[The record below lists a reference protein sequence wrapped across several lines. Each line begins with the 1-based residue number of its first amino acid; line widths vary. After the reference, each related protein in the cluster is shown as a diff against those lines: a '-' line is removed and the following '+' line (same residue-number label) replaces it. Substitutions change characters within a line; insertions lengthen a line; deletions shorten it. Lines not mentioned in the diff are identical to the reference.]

1 MLITKGEAYMFT
13 GIQFSGYKLFCEE
26 NYIKFDKIT
35 NVNVIIGKNNSGKSS
50 LLDVIEMAYDETSFK
65 KQSRQ
70 IVSLRVRLPM
80 TKDMVQDI
88 FSGYSS
94 INGWN
99 AASYWEKVEGRNAL
113 IEFGGTKDSKN
124 SSDYLAVNT
133 GNIPMENE
141 SHFQR
146 GLYDFKRE
154 KQNYIFR
161 RLSAERNI
169 VPEKE
174 MNLELSGTGEGA
186 SNLVRVFLN
195 DSTYDERVIEGQL
208 LNALNE
214 IMYPEAEFESIRIQ
228 QIKMS
233 ERNAWEIYL
242 KEKGRER
249 VPLSKSGSGIKTI
262 ILVLLNLIV
271 VPKQPQNSG
280 KRIVYGFEELENNL
294 HPAMQR
300 KLFDYI
306 YEFAVENNLYVF
318 ITTHSH
324 VAINTFF
331 DKEKACIYHVVKENE
346 GATLKRI
353 ESYIDKTEIL
363 DDLDIKASDI
373 LQANG
378 IIWVEGPSD
387 RIYIKKWLEIFCNNQ
402 FEEGKHYQFLYYG
415 GRLLSQYSA
424 EEETDLIS
432 IITTNRNAAIVIDS
446 DKKNQDTPLNGTK
459 ERIIEEFDKL
469 GMFSW
474 VTEGKEIEN
483 YIPKEAVKLM
493 SGKAIRKKC
502 EKYDLFPDYINTYY
516 KNFEK
521 KKVPFANEIKEFITK
536 ENSLPMLDLKDQI
549 TELYTSIEKWNE

>member
-1 MLITKGEAYMFT
+1 MFT
-13 GIQFSGYKLFCEE
+13 GIQFSGYKLFSEKNVIE
-26 NYIKFDKIT
+26 FDRIT

-50 LLDVIEMAYDETSFK
+50 LLDVIEMAYDEAAFTKQK
-65 KQSRQ
+65 KQIAS
-70 IVSLRVRLPM
+70 IRVNTPM
-80 TKDMVQDI
+80 TEDMVDAI
-88 FSGYSS
+88 FSGYRPRD
-94 INGWN
+94 GWN
-99 AASYWEKVEGRNAL
+99 ATNYWEKVGGKSIRIELGGAENSKKPSGYCVIKTNGIPEIDSFDNAL
-113 IEFGGTKDSKN
+113 NVFERVKK
-124 SSDYLAVNT
+124 
-133 GNIPMENE
+133 E
-141 SHFQR
+141 
-146 GLYDFKRE
+146 
-154 KQNYIFR
+154 YIFR

-174 MNLELSGTGEGA
+174 GDLELSSTGEGA

-214 IMYPEAEFESIRIQ
+214 IMYPEAEFESIRVQ
-228 QIKMS
+228 HTKKS
-233 ERNAWEIYL
+233 GENVWEIYL

-271 VPKQPQNSG
+271 VPWQTRNKE
-280 KRIVYGFEELENNL
+280 KTIVYGFEELENNL

-306 YEFAVENNLYVF
+306 YEFAVEKNIYVF

-331 DKEKACIYHVVKENE
+331 DKEKACIYHVVKENK

-446 DKKNQDTPLNGTK
+446 DKRNQAMPLNSTK
-459 ERIIEEFDKL
+459 KRIIEEFDKL
-469 GMFSW
+469 DMFCW
-474 VTEGKEIEN
+474 VTKGKEIEN
-483 YIPKEAVKLM
+483 YIPKEAIELKF
-493 SGKAIRKKC
+493 GKKIRNKC
-502 EKYDLFPDYINTYY
+502 EKYELFPDYIKPYD
-516 KNFEK
+516 KNFVHR
-521 KKVPFANEIKEFITK
+521 KVPFANEIKDYITK
-536 ENSLPMLDLKDQI
+536 ENSILILDLKVKI
-549 TELYTSIEKWNE
+549 KKLYTSIEKWNE

>member
-1 MLITKGEAYMFT
+1 MFT
-13 GIQFSGYKLFCEE
+13 GIQFRGYKLFSEE
-26 NYIKFDKIT
+26 NIIEFDKIT

-50 LLDVIEMAYDETSFK
+50 LLDVIEMAYDEDSFE
-65 KQSRQ
+65 KQKHQ
-70 IVSLRVRLPM
+70 IGSISVYIPM
-80 TKDMVQDI
+80 TRDMVKRI
-88 FSGYSS
+88 FSMLDS
-94 INGWN
+94 IGEWKETD
-99 AASYWEKVEGRNAL
+99 YWEKVEGKNVL
-113 IEFGGTKDSKN
+113 IELGGTKNSENGSGYQAIETDDIPIISFFNKGLSVFERKKN
-124 SSDYLAVNT
+124 
-133 GNIPMENE
+133 
-141 SHFQR
+141 
-146 GLYDFKRE
+146 
-154 KQNYIFR
+154 NYIFR
-161 RLSAERNI
+161 RLLAERNI
-169 VPEKE
+169 VPEKV
-174 MNLELSGTGEGA
+174 MDLELSSTGEGA

-195 DSTYDERVIEGQL
+195 DSAYDESIIEELL
-208 LNALNE
+208 LNALNK
-214 IMYPEAEFESIRIQ
+214 IMHPEAEFVSIRIKETK
-228 QIKMS
+228 IRG
-233 ERNAWEIYL
+233 EYVWEIYL
-242 KEKGRER
+242 KEKGMER
-249 VPLSKSGSGIKTI
+249 VSLSKSGSGIKTI
-262 ILVLLNLIV
+262 ILVLLNLLA
-271 VPKQPQNSG
+271 VPLQPKNKG
-280 KRIVYGFEELENNL
+280 KKIVYGFEELENNL

-331 DKEKACIYHVVKENE
+331 DKEKACIYHVVKENN
-346 GATLKRI
+346 GATIKRI
-353 ESYIDKTEIL
+353 ETYIDKTEIL

-402 FEEGKHYQFLYYG
+402 FEEGQHYQFLYYG

-432 IITTNRNAAIVIDS
+432 IITTNRNAAIVMDS
-446 DKKNQDTPLNGTK
+446 DKKNQDTPLSGTK

-493 SGKAIRKKC
+493 FEKAIRKKC

-536 ENSLPMLDLKDQI
+536 ENSLPVLDLKDQI
-549 TELYTSIEKWNE
+549 TKLYTSIEKWNE

>member
-1 MLITKGEAYMFT
+1 MVE
-13 GIQFSGYKLFCEE
+13 
-26 NYIKFDKIT
+26 FDKIT

-50 LLDVIEMAYDETSFK
+50 LLDVIEMAYDETAFR
-65 KQSRQ
+65 KQNKQ
-70 IVSLRVRLPM
+70 IGLINVSTPITREMVRS
-80 TKDMVQDI
+80 I
-88 FSGYSS
+88 FSGFRSAS
-94 INGWN
+94 IWN
-99 AASYWEKVEGRNAL
+99 TTTYWEKVEGKSIWIELGGTRNA
-113 IEFGGTKDSKN
+113 KN
-124 SSDYLAVNT
+124 PSSYRVIDT
-133 GNIPMENE
+133 DDIPMINI
-141 SHFQR
+141 SDFQN
-146 GLYDFKRE
+146 GLYAFEQE
-154 KQNYIFR
+154 KKKYIFR

-174 MNLELSGTGEGA
+174 MNLELSATGEGA

-195 DSTYDERVIEGQL
+195 DSRYDESVIEGSL
-208 LNALNE
+208 LNALNK

-228 QIKMS
+228 QITID
-233 ERNAWEIYL
+233 EEYVWEIYL

-271 VPKQPQNSG
+271 VPLQPQNAG
-280 KRIVYGFEELENNL
+280 KTIVYGFEELENNL

-306 YEFAVENNLYVF
+306 YEFAVEKSRYVF

-331 DKEKACIYHVVKENE
+331 DKEKACIYHVVKENK
-346 GATLKRI
+346 GAALKRI

-432 IITTNRNAAIVIDS
+432 IITTNRNAAIVMDS
-446 DKKNQDTPLNGTK
+446 DKINQTTRLTDTK
-459 ERIIEEFDKL
+459 KRIIEEFDKL
-469 GMFSW
+469 DMFCW
-474 VTEGKEIEN
+474 VTKGKEIEN
-483 YIPKEAVKLM
+483 YIPKEAVEK
-493 SGKAIRKKC
+493 KFDKQVRKSC
-502 EKYDLFPDYINTYY
+502 EKYELFPEYIKPYY
-516 KNFEK
+516 KNFTNR
-521 KKVPFANEIKEFITK
+521 KVPFANEIKDYITK
-536 ENSLPMLDLKDQI
+536 ENSLPMLDLETQI
-549 TELYTSIEKWNE
+549 KKLYKSIKKWNE

>member
-1 MLITKGEAYMFT
+1 MFT

-26 NYIKFDKIT
+26 NIIKFNKIT
-35 NVNVIIGKNNSGKSS
+35 NINVIIGKNNSGKSS
-50 LLDVIEMAYDETSFK
+50 VLDVIEMAYDGAAFS
-65 KQSRQ
+65 KQNLQ
-70 IVSLRVRLPM
+70 ISSIRVRVPM
-80 TKDMVQDI
+80 TRDMVQTI
-88 FSGYSS
+88 FSEGQS
-94 INGWN
+94 IGVWN
-99 AASYWEKVEGRNAL
+99 ETNYWEKVEGKSVL
-113 IEFGGTKDSKN
+113 IELGGTKKSEYPRGYRVID
-124 SSDYLAVNT
+124 A
-133 GNIPMENE
+133 GGIPMANQSYFFPVLNYFE
-141 SHFQR
+141 
-146 GLYDFKRE
+146 RE
-154 KQNYIFR
+154 KGNYLFR

-174 MNLELSGTGEGA
+174 MDLNLSNIGEGA

-195 DSTYDERVIEGQL
+195 DSSYKESIIEEL
-208 LNALNE
+208 LLKALNE
-214 IMYPEAEFESIRIQ
+214 IMYPEAEFESIRVQ
-228 QIKMS
+228 HTKKS
-233 ERNAWEIYL
+233 GENVWEIYL

-271 VPKQPQNSG
+271 VPRQPQNNG
-280 KRIVYGFEELENNL
+280 KKIVYGFEELENNL

-306 YEFAVENNLYVF
+306 YEFAVEKNIYVF

-331 DKEKACIYHVVKENE
+331 DKENACIYHVVKEKE

-387 RIYIKKWLEIFCNNQ
+387 RIYIKRWLEIFCNNQ

-424 EEETDLIS
+424 EEETVLIS

-446 DKKNQDTPLNGTK
+446 DKRYQAAPLNDTK
-459 ERIIEEFDKL
+459 KRIIEEFDKL
-469 GMFSW
+469 DMFCW
-474 VTEGKEIEN
+474 VTKGKEIEN
-483 YIPKEAVKLM
+483 YIPKEAIESM

-502 EKYDLFPDYINTYY
+502 EKYDLFPDYIKSYY
-516 KNFEK
+516 NNFTN
-521 KKVPFANEIKEFITK
+521 KKVPFANEIKEYITK
-536 ENSLPMLDLKDQI
+536 ENSLSILDLKDQI
-549 TELYTSIEKWNE
+549 TKLYKSIEKWNE

>member
-1 MLITKGEAYMFT
+1 MYI

-26 NYIKFDKIT
+26 STIVFDKIT
-35 NVNVIIGKNNSGKSS
+35 NINVIIEKTTVENRACWMLLKWRMMKHLLKTKKTNWFDKSEYTNNKRYGSKY
-50 LLDVIEMAYDETSFK
+50 LF
-65 KQSRQ
+65 
-70 IVSLRVRLPM
+70 RVQEYYEWDA
-80 TKDMVQDI
+80 T
-88 FSGYSS
+88 
-94 INGWN
+94 N
-99 AASYWEKVEGRNAL
+99 YWEKVEGRNVL
-113 IEFGGTKDSKN
+113 IELGGTRNSKN
-124 SSDYLAVNT
+124 SSGYRVINT
-133 GNIPMENE
+133 DDIPVIRY
-141 SHFQR
+141 FDR
-146 GLYDFKRE
+146 ALYGFEQTKE
-154 KQNYIFR
+154 NYIFR

-174 MNLELSGTGEGA
+174 MDLSLSSTGEGA
-186 SNLVRVFLN
+186 SNLVRAFLN
-195 DSTYDERVIEGQL
+195 YNTYDEMVIEESL

-228 QIKMS
+228 QTKIGG
-233 ERNAWEIYL
+233 EFFWEIYL

-271 VPKQPQNSG
+271 VPLQSPNDEKI
-280 KRIVYGFEELENNL
+280 IVYGFEELENNL

-306 YEFAVENNLYVF
+306 YEFAVKKDIYVF

-331 DKEKACIYHVVKENE
+331 DKEKACIYHVVKENGE
-346 GATLKRI
+346 AILKRI

-378 IIWVEGPSD
+378 IIGVEGPSD

-446 DKKNQDTPLNGTK
+446 DKRNQAMPLNGTK
-459 ERIIEEFDKL
+459 KRIISEFDKL

-474 VTEGKEIEN
+474 VTKGKEIEN
-483 YIPKEAVKLM
+483 YIPKEAIELM
-493 SGKAIRKKC
+493 SGKEIRKEC
-502 EKYDLFPDYINTYY
+502 EKYELFPDYIKSYY
-516 KNFEK
+516 KNFTNR
-521 KKVPFANEIKEFITK
+521 KVPFANEIKDYITK
-536 ENSLPMLDLKDQI
+536 ENSLSILDLKAQ
-549 TELYTSIEKWNE
+549 IEKLYKSIKIWNE